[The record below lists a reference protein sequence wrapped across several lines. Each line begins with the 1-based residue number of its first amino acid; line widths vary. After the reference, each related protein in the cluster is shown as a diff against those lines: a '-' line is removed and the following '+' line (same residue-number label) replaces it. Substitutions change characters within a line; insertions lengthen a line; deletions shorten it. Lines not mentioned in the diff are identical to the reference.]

1 MSTNETEV
9 SCLECEENELREDLV
24 GRRNF
29 LRLVGGGAAALAT
42 GGALTPRLM
51 ADQPAAKPAPGSRPA
66 EALIRELY
74 EGLTEAQ
81 RRAVVYPWN
90 HGAGQGQLP
99 VRLRMTN
106 NAYGQRIG
114 QALTAP
120 QRELVQRITRS
131 ICADEEGF
139 RRIAT
144 VIERDSFGGS
154 GWQGIGANIFGN
166 PTQGQF
172 AWVLT
177 GHHLTLRCDGNSEPD
192 AAFGGP
198 MYYGHS
204 ADGTSQRNVFN
215 FQTRSVRN
223 VFEALSENQRRR
235 AIVVGTPGEL
245 YRSVQLRPR
254 GQAIPGLAS
263 SDLTSDQ
270 RSLVTAVMR
279 DLLAPFRRE
288 DADEAMDIVRRTG
301 GLDRIHLA
309 FYRDRNSSDNARWSF
324 WRIEGPGF
332 VWNYRVLPHVHCY
345 VNVTANGAAM

>member
-1 MSTNETEV
+1 MSTNEYDV

-29 LRLVGGGAAALAT
+29 LRLVGGGAAALAA
-42 GGALTPRLM
+42 GGAVTGPLM
-51 ADQPAAKPAPGSRPA
+51 ANQPTAKPQQPRPA

-81 RRAVVYPWN
+81 RRAIVYPWN
-90 HGAGQGQLP
+90 HGGGQGQLP

-106 NAYGQRIG
+106 TAYGQRIG

-120 QRELVQRITRS
+120 QRELVQRITRA

-144 VIERDSFGGS
+144 VIERDSWGGS
-154 GWQGIGANIFGN
+154 SWQGIGANIFGN

-177 GHHLTLRCDGNSEPD
+177 AHHLTLRCDGNSEPD

-198 MYYGHS
+198 MYYGHIV
-204 ADGTSQRNVFN
+204 DGNSQRNVFH

-223 VFEALSENQRRR
+223 VFESLSETQRRR

-245 YRSVQLRPR
+245 YRS
-254 GQAIPGLAS
+254 
-263 SDLTSDQ
+263 
-270 RSLVTAVMR
+270 
-279 DLLAPFRRE
+279 
-288 DADEAMDIVRRTG
+288 
-301 GLDRIHLA
+301 
-309 FYRDRNSSDNARWSF
+309 
-324 WRIEGPGF
+324 
-332 VWNYRVLPHVHCY
+332 
-345 VNVTANGAAM
+345 